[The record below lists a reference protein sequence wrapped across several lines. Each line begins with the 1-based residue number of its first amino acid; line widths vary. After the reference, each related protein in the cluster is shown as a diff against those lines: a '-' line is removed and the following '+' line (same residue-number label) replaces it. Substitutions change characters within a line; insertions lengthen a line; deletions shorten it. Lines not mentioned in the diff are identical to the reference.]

1 MTNYIKSGD
10 PEVSGLYRID
20 RGAQGIAYR
29 YYDAKAKKWSRP
41 SYDPFE
47 ANELKGTEPIVGFFP
62 WVGPLNLKPKR
73 EVVPEPVPKKRGRPK
88 KSEVIKME
96 NQVNTVTAV
105 TPKATKV
112 AKPAKAKTKD
122 IADGTI
128 FFRTDRNKWV
138 AVWGGKQEAARD
150 TAEACVKFLTK
161 KYGVTGTVVDKSN

>member
-29 YYDAKAKKWSRP
+29 YFDAKTKKWARP

-47 ANELKGTEPIVGFFP
+47 ANELKGTEPLLGFFP
-62 WVGPLNLKPKR
+62 WIGPLNLKPKR

-96 NQVNTVTAV
+96 NEIMSSEVAPVKPV
-105 TPKATKV
+105 KSVKPTKT
-112 AKPAKAKTKD
+112 KTKD

-128 FFRTDRNKWV
+128 MFRADRNKWV

-150 TAEACVKFLTK
+150 TPEACVKFLTK
-161 KYGVTGTVVDKSN
+161 KYGVAGTVITKE